1 MIIGS
6 NFSAALLFHS
16 GSFAARTL
24 WFRRF
29 VTFRLALSGFRSF
42 HDADARDFARGRVMY
57 RWTNQMLETDLELHL
72 RVESHLLCSNDGS
85 VRPPV
90 DDLVCK
96 STC

>member
-57 RWTNQMLETDLELHL
+57 RWTNQMQETDLEN
-72 RVESHLLCSNDGS
+72 LLSSTDGS
-85 VRPPV
+85 AVRPPV
-90 DDLVCK
+90 DDLVCE